1 MPSLVN
7 GLLGPVRRRKHVL
20 FVLASL
26 QLYVVSVGVAWHTCS
41 LGLLSTPHTLI
52 LISLNVL
59 QFVVLFG
66 LVRSGWSHRFA
77 DPTLS
82 FAHALSSIALS
93 VLAFIFLGD
102 LRANVLILIGQALVL
117 SMLRVRPSQVL
128 QLGWFAVVL
137 LAMASVGLSM
147 SDGKAYPVTTSVTI
161 FAVGA
166 PALLILS
173 VLAKWVSDIRGHL
186 SAQAR
191 SLSEAVEAVE
201 RMATTD
207 MLTGLNN
214 RRVMIDVVEAELRL
228 SERTGLPFSVALIDL
243 DHFKQLNDR
252 FGHQAGDTALRQFSR
267 QAETQ
272 LREVDRMGR
281 WGGEEFLVLL
291 PQLAQGEALVAME
304 RLRRSIRNMRFEE
317 HALMQVTI
325 SVGIAQARAGDTI
338 AELIDR
344 ADQAVY
350 AAKHGGRNRCTLAP
364 RAQHDVRPSAT
375 ERPAT

>member
-1 MPSLVN
+1 
-7 GLLGPVRRRKHVL
+7 
-20 FVLASL
+20 
-26 QLYVVSVGVAWHTCS
+26 GVAWHTCS

-161 FAVGA
+161 FAV
-166 PALLILS
+166 
-173 VLAKWVSDIRGHL
+173 
-186 SAQAR
+186 
-191 SLSEAVEAVE
+191 
-201 RMATTD
+201 
-207 MLTGLNN
+207 
-214 RRVMIDVVEAELRL
+214 
-228 SERTGLPFSVALIDL
+228 
-243 DHFKQLNDR
+243 
-252 FGHQAGDTALRQFSR
+252 
-267 QAETQ
+267 
-272 LREVDRMGR
+272 
-281 WGGEEFLVLL
+281 
-291 PQLAQGEALVAME
+291 
-304 RLRRSIRNMRFEE
+304 
-317 HALMQVTI
+317 
-325 SVGIAQARAGDTI
+325 
-338 AELIDR
+338 
-344 ADQAVY
+344 
-350 AAKHGGRNRCTLAP
+350 
-364 RAQHDVRPSAT
+364 
-375 ERPAT
+375 